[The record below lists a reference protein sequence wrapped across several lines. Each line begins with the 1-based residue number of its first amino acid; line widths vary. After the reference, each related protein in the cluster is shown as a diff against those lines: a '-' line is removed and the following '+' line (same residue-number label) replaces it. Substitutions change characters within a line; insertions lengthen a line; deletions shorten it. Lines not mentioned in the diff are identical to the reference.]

1 MICSCTGYTAYST
14 PAPSGGPLLLFILN
28 VMDRYHLS
36 ASSSLNLTYHRLIEA
51 FKYGFAMRTLLGDP
65 DCDFCVDNKKDILDD
80 QCNMTRLVMVVTT
93 PYQHTKVNSLL
104 FSCTFM

>member
-80 QCNMTRLVMVVTT
+80 QCNMTR
-93 PYQHTKVNSLL
+93 
-104 FSCTFM
+104 